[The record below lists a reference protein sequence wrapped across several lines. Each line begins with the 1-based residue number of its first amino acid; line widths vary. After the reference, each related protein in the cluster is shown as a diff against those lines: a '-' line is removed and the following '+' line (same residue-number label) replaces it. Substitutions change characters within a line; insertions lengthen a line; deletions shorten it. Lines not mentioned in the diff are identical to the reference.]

1 MSDRPSH
8 RTLLAPAD
16 HFDASKFD
24 ANGNP
29 IQEGVRNARRPQ
41 TCAVSEE
48 RAEIYALQ
56 VQERAAQLRIVEILN
71 AAGVAPVR
79 HTRWRLL
86 DQVWKEQGA

>member
-8 RTLLAPAD
+8 RTFLAPAD

-29 IQEGVRNARRPQ
+29 IRRVRNVGGRPR
-41 TCAVSEE
+41 ALSPKE
-48 RAEIYALQ
+48 REEIYALQ